1 MKCTAIR
8 LGGLRTALGTVLVTL
23 GWATSLAAITLV
35 GVFNGLLLPR
45 ELGGLLPEVLGGSQ
59 WARWILYLAMLGTS
73 ILAALLINNP
83 GIAFGSYF
91 VSYCVAGAITY
102 LVLILP
108 ELLGAY
114 GSPGVLVEASIR
126 FTFVAL
132 FPFPLVAGFVGTIL
146 GSALGEMHG

>member
-1 MKCTAIR
+1 
-8 LGGLRTALGTVLVTL
+8 
-23 GWATSLAAITLV
+23 
-35 GVFNGLLLPR
+35 
-45 ELGGLLPEVLGGSQ
+45 
-59 WARWILYLAMLGTS
+59 
-73 ILAALLINNP
+73 
-83 GIAFGSYF
+83 
-91 VSYCVAGAITY
+91 

-132 FPFPLVAGFVGTIL
+132 FPFPLIAGLVGTIL

>member
-1 MKCTAIR
+1 MKCKAIR

-83 GIAFGSYF
+83 GLAFESYF
-91 VSYCVAGAITY
+91 VSYCVAGASTY
-102 LVLILP
+102 LVLIIR
-108 ELLGAY
+108 ELIGAHD
-114 GSPGVLVEASIR
+114 SPGHLV
-126 FTFVAL
+126 
-132 FPFPLVAGFVGTIL
+132 
-146 GSALGEMHG
+146 